1 MEKYYDIF
9 ISYKRKSLP
18 TANNLYYRLTTRG
31 YSVFFDLEEMGRDN
45 FNTQLLRYI
54 ENAKDVFVILED
66 GSLDACKSSDW
77 EKDWFCNEISY
88 ALEKEKNII
97 PILLDGYQM
106 PDKDFLP
113 EKLKSLSYKN
123 APEFSFTFFEAYL
136 DKLIEKEYLISEP
149 SIQEKTSSVFKFYSN
164 DDCQVFKE
172 GRLVC
177 SLEGGAEEPYYLPVS
192 RKGDYRFKGINSST
206 AEITRLKEHI
216 DANEEKEVDIE
227 WDITERNDADVN
239 SYYALG
245 NEHYYGLNGKKT
257 DYSEAVYWYRK
268 AAEKGH
274 VEAIFSLASC
284 YNYGKGTA
292 HDYKKAKVLFEK
304 AAALGHMEA
313 QYYLGRCYKKGFGTS
328 IDPAKAFQWFL
339 KSAKQGYALA
349 QNNVGVCYEE
359 GIGVNVD
366 EQEAIKW
373 YLLSYKQGDEF
384 AHDALVRLGVVS
396 E

>member
-1 MEKYYDIF
+1 MIQPIKPCSFMEKYYDIF

-149 SIQEKTSSVFKFYSN
+149 NIQEKTSSV
-164 DDCQVFKE
+164 
-172 GRLVC
+172 LVKNPSKPI
-177 SLEGGAEEPYYLPVS
+177 SLKLSIAEL
-192 RKGDYRFKGINSST
+192 
-206 AEITRLKEHI
+206 
-216 DANEEKEVDIE
+216 
-227 WDITERNDADVN
+227 
-239 SYYALG
+239 LG
-245 NEHYYGLNGKKT
+245 NEYYAHVDFAGK
-257 DYSEAVYWYRK
+257 DV
-268 AAEKGH
+268 
-274 VEAIFSLASC
+274 I
-284 YNYGKGTA
+284 
-292 HDYKKAKVLFEK
+292 AKVNAELNIENGQQLELVLNLDKYSLFDK
-304 AAALGHMEA
+304 VNGANIKP
-313 QYYLGRCYKKGFGTS
+313 YK
-328 IDPAKAFQWFL
+328 
-339 KSAKQGYALA
+339 
-349 QNNVGVCYEE
+349 E
-359 GIGVNVD
+359 
-366 EQEAIKW
+366 
-373 YLLSYKQGDEF
+373 
-384 AHDALVRLGVVS
+384 
-396 E
+396 